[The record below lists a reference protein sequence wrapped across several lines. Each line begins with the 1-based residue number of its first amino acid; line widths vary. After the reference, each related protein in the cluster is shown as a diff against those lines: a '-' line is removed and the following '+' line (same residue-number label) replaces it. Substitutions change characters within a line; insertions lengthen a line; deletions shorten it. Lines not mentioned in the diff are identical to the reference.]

1 MVLRLVFAGTPEVAV
16 VSLRALLASRHEVAA
31 VITRPDAP
39 RGRGRHSAASPVALV
54 AAEHGI
60 PVLKPERIGDPGFL
74 SDLRALAPD
83 VCPVVAYGNLV
94 PPGALE
100 IPRSGWVNLH
110 YSLLPAWRGAA
121 PVQHAILAG
130 DDITGATTFRLEA
143 GMDTGPCFGFVTEK
157 IGSRDT
163 TGDLLARLS
172 VSGSELLV
180 RTLDSIDDGTG
191 RPVSQSAEGVSRAP
205 KLGSTE
211 VRVDWSGPALSIDRL
226 IRAADPAPGAW
237 TVFRGDRVKLAP
249 GPGPATRCIPP
260 DGAPDPKPGRLV
272 IRGERVWVGTGSHPL
287 ALGPVR
293 PAGRKQMPA
302 RDWVRGLRCE
312 DGESFE

>member
-16 VSLRALLASRHEVAA
+16 VSLQALLASRHEVAA
-31 VITRPDAP
+31 VITRPDAA
-39 RGRGRHSAASPVALV
+39 RGRGRHSGASPVAEE
-54 AAEHGI
+54 ATQQGI

-74 SDLRALAPD
+74 SDLRELAPD

-94 PPGALE
+94 PPAALE

-130 DDITGATTFRLEA
+130 DEITGATTFRLEA
-143 GMDTGPCFGFVTEK
+143 GMDTGPCFGFVTER

-163 TGDLLARLS
+163 TGDLLARLA

-191 RPVSQSAEGVSRAP
+191 RPIPQSADGVSRAP
-205 KLGSTE
+205 KLGTAD
-211 VRVDWSGPALSIDRL
+211 VRVDWSAPALFIDRL
-226 IRAADPAPGAW
+226 IRAADPVPGAW

-249 GPGPATRCIPP
+249 GPGPTTVWEPP
-260 DGAPDPKPGRLV
+260 DGASDPEPGRLV
-272 IRGERVWVGTGSHPL
+272 IRGGQVWVGTGSHPL

-293 PAGRKQMPA
+293 PAGRKQMSA
-302 RDWVRGLRCE
+302 RDWVRGLRSG
-312 DGESFE
+312 DGEFFE